1 MGNKSLLLEP
11 TDFFA
16 SAVDEA
22 LKNRR
27 VTSSP
32 LAYEYLVKLL
42 THYITTENLF
52 DETSE
57 SGRRTRSTLAELYL
71 KAMNA
76 EPANRIELLKKL
88 GDTSLYIS
96 GFFGESLNRKI
107 IDISYYVNMGET
119 AFHSLSISVSEEAYC
134 SLYREFSKQF
144 VQYMDVLSH
153 ISKQGLSC
161 PNSNLL
167 KLYENY
173 QKTGSDLMKETL
185 IESGFVDFD
194 PSKKAVSQ

>member
-57 SGRRTRSTLAELYL
+57 SGRRTRSILAELYL

-96 GFFGESLNRKI
+96 GFFG
-107 IDISYYVNMGET
+107 
-119 AFHSLSISVSEEAYC
+119 
-134 SLYREFSKQF
+134 
-144 VQYMDVLSH
+144 
-153 ISKQGLSC
+153 
-161 PNSNLL
+161 
-167 KLYENY
+167 
-173 QKTGSDLMKETL
+173 
-185 IESGFVDFD
+185 
-194 PSKKAVSQ
+194 